1 MPQPELLLPAGDGEK
16 LRTALSFGADS
27 VYIGG
32 KEFSLRAYAGNFT
45 LEEIQEGLSFARP
58 LHKKVITAVNII
70 AHNNDLAAM
79 PSYLER
85 LAALQGDGLIISDL
99 GVLRLAQKYAS
110 DLPITISTQANVTN
124 YETAA
129 FYRELGAKRIVLAR
143 ELNIDEI
150 ADIKMKTGIEI
161 EVFVHGAMCVSY
173 SGRCLLSHYMT
184 GRSANLGACAHPC
197 RYRYSLVEEKR
208 PDEYYPIDED
218 ERGSYILNSRDLCLI
233 EFIPQ
238 LIEAGV
244 DAFKVEGRMKS
255 PLYIASVARVY
266 RNAIDTYL
274 ENKKA
279 YTSEQLKTWM
289 NELRKTATRP
299 FTNGFI
305 EGESELIQAINGE
318 KMPGRDHFCG
328 IVRNYRGEIQMAEVE
343 QRANF
348 GPGENLELLLP
359 DGSTVDLDLQHL
371 YDIDMQEIDRAR
383 HPQQLVLLPLKQE
396 IPPYSILRRR
406 MKYDQ

>member
-85 LAALQGDGLIISDL
+85 LAALQVDGLIISDL

>member
-16 LRTALSFGADS
+16 LRTALYFGADS

-45 LEEIQEGLSFARP
+45 LEEIQDGLKFAHA
-58 LHKKVITAVNII
+58 LNKKVITAVNII
-70 AHNNDLAAM
+70 AHNNDLTAM
-79 PSYLER
+79 PAYLEK
-85 LAALQGDGLIISDL
+85 LAALQVDGLIISDI
-99 GVLRLAQKYAS
+99 GVLRLAKKYAP

-129 FYRELGAKRIVLAR
+129 FYHELGAKRIVLAR
-143 ELNIDEI
+143 ELDIDEI
-150 ADIKMKTGIEI
+150 AHIKEKTGIEI

-208 PDEYYPIDED
+208 PGEYYPIHED

-233 EFIPQ
+233 EYVPQ

-255 PLYIASVARVY
+255 PLYIANVARVY
-266 RNAIDTYL
+266 RTAIDTYL
-274 ENKKA
+274 ENRKTFTPEQIKA
-279 YTSEQLKTWM
+279 WM
-289 NELRKTATRP
+289 YELMKTATRP

-305 EGESELIQAINGE
+305 EGESELIQDINGQ
-318 KMPGRDHFCG
+318 KMPGRDDFCG
-328 IVRNYRGEIQMAEVE
+328 IVRSYRADPQMVEVE

-348 GPGENLELLLP
+348 GPGENLEFLLP
-359 DGSTVDLDLQHL
+359 DGNTISLNLKQLFDT
-371 YDIDMQEIDRAR
+371 DMQELDRAR

-396 IPPYSILRRR
+396 IPPYTILRRR
-406 MKYDQ
+406 LEDD